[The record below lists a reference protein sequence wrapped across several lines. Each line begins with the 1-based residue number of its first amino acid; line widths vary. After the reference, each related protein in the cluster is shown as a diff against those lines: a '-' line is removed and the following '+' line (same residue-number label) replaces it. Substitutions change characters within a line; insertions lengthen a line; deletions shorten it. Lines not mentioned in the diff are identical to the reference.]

1 MQEEDQFEYTD
12 EEEEQDDGAVALE
25 NAYYNSKGLR
35 ENSSQEAAESFEAVI
50 RQEREELQKSGS
62 TKKYGPWSYKA
73 MKQLTKLYLRA
84 GQYKKMMWHYNRL
97 LECIADGDVS
107 PSAVEKG
114 INGMLDRVS
123 TMYQGNGVGSAG
135 SGGSGGALITDVVFE
150 SLQEDDSGKCECSW
164 CWSARSC
171 LECLL
176 IVSQSCNNKNQAV
189 LLTTNKSLLQKE
201 VIV

>member
-1 MQEEDQFEYTD
+1 LPDAGIMSLMQADLQFH
-12 EEEEQDDGAVALE
+12 VAP
-25 NAYYNSKGLR
+25 
-35 ENSSQEAAESFEAVI
+35 V
-50 RQEREELQKSGS
+50 
-62 TKKYGPWSYKA
+62 
-73 MKQLTKLYLRA
+73 
-84 GQYKKMMWHYNRL
+84 
-97 LECIADGDVS
+97 IADCTASD
-107 PSAVEKG
+107 
-114 INGMLDRVS
+114 
-123 TMYQGNGVGSAG
+123 GSYSG